1 MEYSKEFKQALSEFS
16 SIEKDR
22 LIFRLLK
29 KDKLLSKKLYFEL
42 IDPETTDDK
51 RNAMEEIISE
61 RITEISKYVANQKYF
76 LVLIRKL
83 SAEITEHVKITT
95 DKFGDVYLNLFLI
108 NKILEHNEKLGRQR
122 FDAVYKLYIYL
133 INKIIKALIQI
144 KKLDEDYWMEFDE
157 LLSDI
162 DFQIHETLYFE
173 KLCINN
179 SLDFNW
185 LKSENIPDHFEL
197 IVKDIRS
204 QGFLK

>member
-61 RITEISKYVANQKYF
+61 RVTEISKYVANQKYF

-95 DKFGDVYLNLFLI
+95 DKFGDVYLNLFLV
-108 NKILEHNEKLGRQR
+108 NTILEHNDKLSRQR

-144 KKLDEDYWMEFDE
+144 QKLDEDYWLEFDKI
-157 LLSDI
+157 LTDI
-162 DFQIHETLYFE
+162 DFQLHENLYLE

-179 SLDFNW
+179 GLDFNW
-185 LKSENIPDHFEL
+185 LKCENIPDHFEL